1 VKVTGNGTRIFSG
14 SNMNKKDYLE
24 TLQRQH
30 DDLDKIIDEEYR
42 QFKDDSLV
50 KHMKKKKL
58 QLKDEIEV
66 LSKQLNG

>member
-1 VKVTGNGTRIFSG
+1 
-14 SNMNKKDYLE
+14 MNKKDYLE
-24 TLQRQH
+24 SLQQQH
-30 DDLDKIIDEEYR
+30 DDLDKLIDEEFR
-42 QFKDDSLV
+42 QFKDDNLV

>member
-1 VKVTGNGTRIFSG
+1 MKKV
-14 SNMNKKDYLE
+14 DYLE
-24 TLQRQH
+24 ALQKQH
-30 DDLDKIIDEEYR
+30 DDLDKIIDEEDR
-42 QFKDDSLV
+42 HFKDDNLV

>member
-1 VKVTGNGTRIFSG
+1 
-14 SNMNKKDYLE
+14 MKKTDYLE
-24 TLQRQH
+24 SLQKQH

-58 QLKDEIEV
+58 QFKDEIEV

>member
-1 VKVTGNGTRIFSG
+1 
-14 SNMNKKDYLE
+14 MQKKEYLE
-24 TLQRQH
+24 TLQKQH

-58 QLKDEIEV
+58 HIKDEIE
-66 LSKQLNG
+66 LLTKQLNG

>member
-1 VKVTGNGTRIFSG
+1 
-14 SNMNKKDYLE
+14 MKKIDYLE
-24 TLQRQH
+24 ALQKQH

-42 QFKDDSLV
+42 HFKDDNLV

-66 LSKQLNG
+66 LNKQLNG